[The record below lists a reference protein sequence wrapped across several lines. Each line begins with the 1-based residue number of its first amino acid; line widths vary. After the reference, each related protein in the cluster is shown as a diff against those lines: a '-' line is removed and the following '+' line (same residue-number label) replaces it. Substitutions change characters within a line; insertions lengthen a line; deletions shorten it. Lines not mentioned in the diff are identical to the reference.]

1 MAAADPPLDEL
12 DLDALDAA
20 DGEDDPETALVVA
33 QNRAEDGADD
43 PVTTLVLPEVPRGA
57 LGRPLEHSLRDDP
70 VTNYLA
76 RIGKNS
82 RKTMRNALCR
92 IARLG
97 GFSDPRAVPWATWTN
112 AEMSLLRAHLVEHC
126 KSPNTANLMLT
137 AAKQVIRACFRLHLI
152 TADERDRTC
161 DVDRIKGNRIR
172 RGKLLSVG
180 NIDAMLQQTGD
191 DARGVR
197 DRALLGL
204 IYGVGLRIHEP
215 SLLTME
221 MWEPAEQ
228 FLIVRGKGSKER
240 EVKLSGGTLAHFEAW
255 LALRGSAP
263 GPIFVHIRKATNPA
277 RDAARLAR
285 GETADDLHK
294 KRFCFERALS
304 ESSTAKVIQRLA
316 AGAGVK
322 MSTHDLRRSF
332 ISTMLMQGTDALLL
346 ARIVG
351 HSDPR
356 TTLKYDLR
364 GRREIANALDAFY
377 VPVPTARRKS
387 A

>member
-1 MAAADPPLDEL
+1 MASADPTPDEL
-12 DLDALDAA
+12 DLDALGETE
-20 DGEDDPETALVVA
+20 GEDDAETALVVA
-33 QNRAEDGADD
+33 QNRAEDGAED
-43 PVTTLVLPEVPRGA
+43 PVTTLVLPEVPTGA
-57 LGRPLEHSLRDDP
+57 LGRPLEHSLREDP

-82 RKTMRNALCR
+82 RKTMRNALYR

-97 GFSDPRAVPWATWTN
+97 GFNDPRAVPWASWTN
-112 AEMSLLRAHLVEHC
+112 AEMALLRAHLAEHC

-137 AAKQVIRACFRLHLI
+137 AAKQVIRACFRLRLI
-152 TADERDRTC
+152 SADERDRTC
-161 DVDRIKGNRIR
+161 DVEPIRGSRVR
-172 RGKLLSVG
+172 RGKLLTVA

-215 SLLTME
+215 SLLTLA
-221 MWEPAEQ
+221 MWEPGDRI
-228 FLIVRGKGSKER
+228 LIVRGKGNKER
-240 EVKLSGGTLAHFEAW
+240 EVSLGGGTLAHFEAW
-255 LALRGSAP
+255 LKLRGSYP

-285 GETADDLHK
+285 GETAEDLHRR
-294 KRFCFERALS
+294 RFCFDRPLS
-304 ESSTAKVIQRLA
+304 ESSTAKIVRRLA
-316 AGAGVK
+316 AGAGVA

-356 TTLKYDLR
+356 TTLKYDMR
-364 GRREIANALDAFY
+364 GRQAITTALDGFY